1 MSSALNLIIMKG
13 IVLAGGSGTRLYPI
27 TKGVSKQL
35 IPIFDKPMVYYPIS
49 VLMLA
54 GIRDIL
60 IISTPQDLPGFKRLL
75 GDGSDFGVNF
85 SYAEQPSPD
94 GLAQAFI
101 IGEEFIGDDS
111 VCLVLGDNIFH
122 GSSFSAMLQAAV
134 ETAEKD
140 AKATVFGYR
149 VNDPERYG
157 VVEFAEDGSCKSIE
171 EKPEHPKS
179 NYAVV
184 GLYFY
189 PNKVVDVAKHIKP
202 SKRGELEITTVNQ
215 QFLDD
220 KELMVQTLGIGFA
233 WLDTGTHDSLS
244 EASTYIE
251 VLEKRT
257 GLKVACLE
265 GIALKKGWITPERL
279 LELAEPMK
287 KNQYGQYLIKLAHE
301 KMK

>member
-1 MSSALNLIIMKG
+1 MKG

-35 IPIFDKPMVYYPIS
+35 LPIFDKPMIYYPIS

-54 GIRDIL
+54 GIREIL
-60 IISTPQDLPGFKRLL
+60 IISTPYDLPGFQRLL
-75 GDGSDFGVNF
+75 GDGSDFGVRF
-85 SYAEQPSPD
+85 EYAEQPSPD

-122 GSSFSAMLQAAV
+122 GNGFSAMLKEAV
-134 ETAEKD
+134 RVADEKQ
-140 AKATVFGYR
+140 KATVFGYW

-157 VVEFAEDGSCKSIE
+157 VAEFDKRGNCLSIE
-171 EKPEHPKS
+171 EKPKVPKS

-189 PNKVVDVAKHIKP
+189 PNKVVEVAKNIKP
-202 SKRGELEITTVNQ
+202 SARGELEITTVNQ
-215 QFLDD
+215 YFLK
-220 KELMVQTLGIGFA
+220 KEQLKVQTLGRGFA

-244 EASTYIE
+244 EASTFIE
-251 VLEKRT
+251 VIEKRQ
-257 GLKVACLE
+257 GLKIACLE
-265 GIALKKGWITPERL
+265 GIALRQGWINSDKMKK
-279 LELAEPMK
+279 LAQPML
-287 KNQYGQYLIKLAHE
+287 KNQYGQYLLKVIDELAADQ
-301 KMK
+301 

>member
-1 MSSALNLIIMKG
+1 MKG

-35 IPIFDKPMVYYPIS
+35 LPVYDKPMVYYPIS
-49 VLMLA
+49 ALMLA

-60 IISTPQDLPGFKRLL
+60 IISTPQDLPAFKRLL
-75 GDGSDFGVNF
+75 GSGEEFGLNL

-101 IGEEFIGDDS
+101 IGKEFIGQDS

-122 GSSFSAMLQAAV
+122 GAGFSPLLKEAV
-134 ETAEKD
+134 RTAEED
-140 AKATVFGYR
+140 SKATVFGYW
-149 VNDPERYG
+149 VSDPERYG
-157 VVEFAEDGSCKSIE
+157 VAQFDKAGNCLSIE

-189 PNKVVDVAKHIKP
+189 PNKVVEVAQSIKP
-202 SKRGELEITTVNQ
+202 SARGELEITTVNQ
-215 QFLDD
+215 EFLRDGQL
-220 KELMVQTLGIGFA
+220 KVQTLGRGFA
-233 WLDTGTHDSLS
+233 WLDTGTHDSLA
-244 EASTYIE
+244 EASIYIE
-251 VLEKRT
+251 TIEKRQ

-265 GIALKKGWITPERL
+265 GIGLRHGWITPAQVRKE
-279 LELAEPMK
+279 AAPMA
-287 KNQYGQYLIKLAHE
+287 KNQYGQYLLKLADDVE
-301 KMK
+301 NGIYD